1 MTSVTSNMHSLMP
14 YYIKIQAAGLLWNN
28 SVDNSI
34 QEQHHKTK
42 NMFIF
47 CAYPQ
52 LYTSVPAPSHK
63 VKMHDNFVRFAPSLS
78 LRVLLYLRASFWF
91 LSQAVLSPS
100 ALRPQTKI
108 GPRTLWTNLYD
119 GCQTWH
125 LLTLNLIYIYS
136 GESQNRH
143 TCVCRHTQYLIC
155 MYISR
160 VAYL

>member
-34 QEQHHKTK
+34 QEQHHKTQ

-52 LYTSVPAPSHK
+52 LYTSVPAPSCK
-63 VKMHDNFVRFAPSLS
+63 VKMHDNFVRFALSLS

-91 LSQAVLSPS
+91 LSQALLSPS
-100 ALRPQTKI
+100 ALRPQAKIGCNNFFGLQTKI
-108 GPRTLWTNLYD
+108 GCNI
-119 GCQTWH
+119 
-125 LLTLNLIYIYS
+125 LISY
-136 GESQNRH
+136 EQ
-143 TCVCRHTQYLIC
+143 IC
-155 MYISR
+155 MMDIG
-160 VAYL
+160 LGTF